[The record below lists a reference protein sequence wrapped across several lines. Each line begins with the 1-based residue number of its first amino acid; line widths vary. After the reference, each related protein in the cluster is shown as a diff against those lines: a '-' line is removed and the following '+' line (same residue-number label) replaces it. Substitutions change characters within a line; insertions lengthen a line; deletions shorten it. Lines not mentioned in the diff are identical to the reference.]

1 MSNEYVAETSARLN
15 SVEKVMEK
23 LGVGRSTVFELMAG
37 GQLRS
42 VKLGRRRMV
51 SDRAITEFIN
61 RLEAADGG
69 DAA

>member
-1 MSNEYVAETSARLN
+1 MSDEYAAEVNARLN
-15 SVEKVMEK
+15 SVERVMEK

-42 VKLGRRRMV
+42 VKIGRRRMV
-51 SDRAITEFIN
+51 SDRAISEFIN
-61 RLEAADGG
+61 KLEAAPGG